1 MTLSHDFRQ
10 QHARGYWE
18 ASENCR
24 YCGEQKT
31 DDSEPNTCEARTA
44 TPGWTKWTDPT
55 PTLKGDAATP
65 QPQTYTDF
73 QVQKLTNGLKWAAG
87 FFAVVCLAVWV
98 ASCTIGH
105 THKQQNIFGVK
116 IGECHHSH
124 TLSPTDVPVWPFGHE
139 HSTTENCD

>member
-1 MTLSHDFRQ
+1 MAKPHDFRQ
-10 QHARGYWE
+10 QNPRGYLE
-18 ASENCR
+18 ASESCR

-31 DDSEPNTCEARTA
+31 DISDPAICEARTA
-44 TPGWTKWTDPT
+44 KNGQNKWADPT
-55 PTLKGDAATP
+55 ATAQNYAATP

-73 QVQKLTNGLKWAAG
+73 QVQKLINGIKWAAG

-105 THKQQNIFGVK
+105 THQQQNIFGAK

-124 TLSPTDVPVWPFGHE
+124 PMSPLDVPVSPFGHE
-139 HSTTENCD
+139 HSTAENCD